1 MLRIDGMQR
10 QAVDL
15 FRTGD
20 ISLKNALH
28 YGTIHLDKLEFVE
41 LISMLLLL
49 TLTSILLRLVTLSH
63 NHQHSLKQR
72 KSLFQGLSLFLY
84 EKFIFQTDKTI

>member
-1 MLRIDGMQR
+1 MLRIDDIQR

-28 YGTIHLDKLEFVE
+28 YGTIQLDKLEFDEVY
-41 LISMLLLL
+41 IDDYY
-49 TLTSILLRLVTLSH
+49 IG
-63 NHQHSLKQR
+63 NKNC
-72 KSLFQGLSLFLY
+72 
-84 EKFIFQTDKTI
+84 

>member
-1 MLRIDGMQR
+1 MRPIDGMQR

-28 YGTIHLDKLEFVE
+28 YGTIQLYKLEFDG
-41 LISMLLLL
+41 
-49 TLTSILLRLVTLSH
+49 
-63 NHQHSLKQR
+63 Q
-72 KSLFQGLSLFLY
+72 F
-84 EKFIFQTDKTI
+84 DKNIVGATINRPRAANCRPYNTG